1 MATIHRK
8 RLRSGRSV
16 WELTHGRGVTRVRF
30 VAGKTREE
38 AEGVLAQ
45 FKQQLRMHG
54 SAPHDLT
61 VSEAVQAYR
70 EYLVLNRR
78 EKTVVRYCRVLDTF
92 AICFLRPFHM
102 DVGRLR
108 DIKPQHIEDYKRRR
122 SAGEIAE
129 VKTPADESREQQ
141 LRSELARNP
150 KRHTMKANA
159 KYGWLGRHSVHS
171 RVSVRTIN
179 YELRCLFTFFRWA
192 IKQNHLFVNPVT
204 NIEKFRVP
212 KRSLPRFMTSE
223 EIRKF
228 FAACREDERR
238 LFSTILLTGMR
249 KGEIEHLTW
258 NDLNFDLGI
267 LFIQAKP
274 EVSWQPK
281 TDERVIPIS
290 PTVQQLLF
298 EQYANRTSEQWV
310 FANSAGQRDG
320 HILEK
325 LKNVCRRAGIKPATV
340 HALRH
345 SFGAHLRMA
354 DVSLADIAD
363 LLGHKDLATTQIY
376 AKVQQEHLSTVIGK
390 LTGLLPAA
398 PKSTDASLKR
408 VTHGDHPSIDDR
420 KLLTNGHLD
429 DQDYGMAERKGFEPL
444 EAFRLQRFSRPPP
457 STTRPPLRS
466 TQFFT
471 FNNVRGY
478 SILRQIEMPRRA
490 ATGRN
495 PTFAIPRA
503 L

>member
-8 RLRSGRSV
+8 KLRTGRVV
-16 WELTHGRGVTRVRF
+16 WELTHGRGAARVRF
-30 VAGKTREE
+30 VAGNTREE
-38 AEGVLAQ
+38 AEGVLSQ

-54 SAPHDLT
+54 AAPRDLT
-61 VSEAVQAYR
+61 VSGAVQAYG
-70 EYLVLNRR
+70 EYLILNRR
-78 EKTVVRYCRVLDTF
+78 ENTVTRYRRVLETF
-92 AICFLRPFHM
+92 TTCFLRTYHS
-102 DVGRLR
+102 DVERLR
-108 DIKPQHIEDYKRRR
+108 DIKPLHVEDYKRRR
-122 SAGEIAE
+122 SAGEVTE
-129 VKTPADESREQQ
+129 EKTDADRAREEQ

-150 KRHTMKANA
+150 ARPTMKANA
-159 KYGWLGRHSVHS
+159 KYGWLGRHTIHS

-192 IKQNHLFVNPVT
+192 IKQNHLFANPVA

-258 NDLNFDLGI
+258 NDLNFELGI

-274 EVSWQPK
+274 EVGWQPK

-298 EQYANRTSEQWV
+298 EQYANRTSEHWV
-310 FANSAGQRDG
+310 FANRGGQRDG

-325 LKNVCRRAGIKPATV
+325 LKNVCRRAHIKAATV

-354 DVSLADIAD
+354 GVSLADIAD

-376 AKVQQEHLSTVIGK
+376 AKVQQEHLRTVIGK

-398 PKSTDASLKR
+398 KSSDASLKR
-408 VTHGDHPSIDDR
+408 VTHADRAQVEDR
-420 KLLTNGHLD
+420 KLLTDGDLED
-429 DQDYGMAERKGFEPL
+429 EGAGMAERVGFEPTVEFPL
-444 EAFRLQRFSRPPP
+444 HTLSKRAP
-457 STTRPPLRS
+457 STTRTSLRIFRIS
-466 TQFFT
+466 SLQAS
-471 FNNVRGY
+471 G
-478 SILRQIEMPRRA
+478 
-490 ATGRN
+490 
-495 PTFAIPRA
+495 
-503 L
+503 

>member
-8 RLRSGRSV
+8 RLRTGRVV
-16 WELTHGRGVTRVRF
+16 WELTHGRGENRVRF
-30 VAGKTREE
+30 VAGKTKDE
-38 AEGVLAQ
+38 AEGVLVQ

-54 SAPHDLT
+54 TAPHDVT
-61 VSEAVQAYR
+61 VSEAATAYR

-78 EKTVVRYCRVLDTF
+78 ERTVTRYRRVLDTF
-92 AICFLRPFHM
+92 AICFLQTYHP
-102 DVGRLR
+102 DVERLR
-108 DIKPQHIEDYKRRR
+108 DIKPLHIEDYKRRR
-122 SAGEIAE
+122 SAGEISE
-129 VKTPADESREQQ
+129 EKTATDEAREQQ

-150 KRHTMKANA
+150 KRRTMKANA
-159 KYGWLGRHSVHS
+159 KYGWLGRHAVHS

-192 IKQNHLFVNPVT
+192 TKQNHLFVNPAT

-238 LFSTILLTGMR
+238 LFSIILLTGMR

-258 NDLNFDLGI
+258 NDLNFELGV

-274 EVSWQPK
+274 EVGWQPK
-281 TDERVIPIS
+281 TDERVIPMS
-290 PTVQQLLF
+290 LTMQQLLV

-310 FANSAGQRDG
+310 FANRGGQRDG

-325 LKNVCRRAGIKPATV
+325 LKNVCRRAHIKPATV

-354 DVSLADIAD
+354 GVSLADIAD

-376 AKVQQEHLSTVIGK
+376 AKVQQEHLRTVIGK
-390 LTGLLPAA
+390 LTGLVPAGA
-398 PKSTDASLKR
+398 ESSDASLKR
-408 VTHGDHPSIDDR
+408 VTQADPNTNER
-420 KLLTNGHLD
+420 QRLLTE
-429 DQDYGMAERKGFEPL
+429 AEL
-444 EAFRLQRFSRPPP
+444 EASVTPKTGIDGQLKTGHSR
-457 STTRPPLRS
+457 
-466 TQFFT
+466 
-471 FNNVRGY
+471 
-478 SILRQIEMPRRA
+478 
-490 ATGRN
+490 
-495 PTFAIPRA
+495 
-503 L
+503 